1 METFSMLA
9 AKRVAG
15 RQCIFKVNHA
25 LSLKY
30 QLMNTCLSDDS
41 SCFKIFWCLPPAACC
56 LTTAACRP
64 PTAAC
69 RLSPADCR
77 LPASSKT
84 QCIIP
89 LKFHPQNW

>member
-1 METFSMLA
+1 MEIFSMRA

-41 SCFKIFWCLPPAACC
+41 SCFKIFWCLPPAAC
-56 LTTAACRP
+56 
-64 PTAAC
+64 
-69 RLSPADCR
+69 R
-77 LPASSKT
+77 LPPAA
-84 QCIIP
+84 
-89 LKFHPQNW
+89 